1 MTDPENNQAP
11 APPSAPPPK
20 ADPASFAIRAK
31 PRAVTRLSRRVLSIA
46 AGSLALCIGGAVWW
60 AFALHSFRITTGKQL
75 YNTDVRPSA
84 QAMNGLPKGYAALTK
99 PKPPPVP
106 PKVPQLGPPLQGDL
120 GPPMP
125 GQPAPSDL
133 APAPTNSTNSSEQ
146 AAARLHD
153 QAALA
158 GVFFTMTTNPGGED
172 ASTGAVSNSAP
183 ANPSP
188 GGSADQ
194 FYPRRATLAARQT
207 HSGQGEKQ
215 AFLNSPVDRS
225 VYSPDRLQKPISPYE
240 LMAGSIIPAALIT
253 GLNSDLPGPVIA
265 QVTQDVYDSVTGRT
279 LLIPQGAK
287 LIGKYDSVVAYGQS
301 RVLLI
306 WTRLIMPDGSSI
318 VLDNLPAA
326 DTQGYAG
333 LKDGVDYHFWKL
345 LRGVALS
352 SLLGVSSTLATNN
365 AVGGHGTGNLVI
377 SVGQSGD
384 QATNQAGQQIVS
396 HDLGVQPT
404 LTVRPGF
411 PFDVMVN
418 RDIVLRPYARS

>member
-1 MTDPENNQAP
+1 MTAPENNP
-11 APPSAPPPK
+11 APPSAPPAK
-20 ADPASFAIRAK
+20 ADPASFAIRAQ
-31 PRAVTRLSRRVLSIA
+31 PRAVTRLSRRVLIIA
-46 AGSLALCIGGAVWW
+46 AGGLALCIGGAVWW

-75 YNTDVRPSA
+75 YNTHVRPSA
-84 QAMNGLPKGYAALTK
+84 QAMNGLPKGYADLTK
-99 PKPPPVP
+99 PKPTPTPS
-106 PKVPQLGPPLQGDL
+106 KVPQLEPPLPGDL
-120 GPPMP
+120 GSPIL

-133 APAPTNSTNSSEQ
+133 VPAPTNPSEQ
-146 AAARLHD
+146 AAARLHA
-153 QAALA
+153 QADLA
-158 GVFFTMTTNPGGED
+158 GVFFTMTTNPGSEG
-172 ASTGAVSNSAP
+172 ASIGAVSNSAP

-188 GGSADQ
+188 GGPAGQ
-194 FYPRRATLAARQT
+194 GYPRHATLAARQT

-225 VYSPDRLQKPISPYE
+225 VYSPDSLQKPVSPYE
-240 LMAGSIIPAALIT
+240 LMAGSVIPAALIT

-265 QVTQDVYDSVTGRT
+265 QVTQDVYDSVTGHY
-279 LLIPQGAK
+279 LLVPQGAK

-345 LRGVALS
+345 LRGVVLS
-352 SLLGVSSTLATNN
+352 SLLGVSSALATNN
-365 AVGGHGTGNLVI
+365 VAGGNSSGNLII
-377 SVGQSGD
+377 SLGQSGD
-384 QATNQAGQQIVS
+384 QATNQAGQQIIS

-418 RDIVLRPYARS
+418 RDIVFRPYTGS